1 MAYNF
6 FKINPQNNFLNPVNS
21 TIVNWIL
28 TKQTKSK
35 KLFKKIVSEEKSKLF
50 MDNFTC
56 KAQFKDPKANFWK
69 KKFQKTKAD
78 MKKEGYKFIILEQR
92 PRIVK
97 KLCVP
102 WLLLLLYLL
111 YTYSYIEHIYL
122 YLYKI
127 YI

>member
-69 KKFQKTKAD
+69 KKIPKNKSWYEKGRIQVYNFRATTANS
-78 MKKEGYKFIILEQR
+78 KEVVRSVAVALT
-92 PRIVK
+92 
-97 KLCVP
+97 
-102 WLLLLLYLL
+102 LLTLYLFVHR
-111 YTYSYIEHIYL
+111 TYIPIP
-122 YLYKI
+122 I
-127 YI
+127 